1 MVDLRTRVG
10 TQLLPELIT
19 EARKVNSSQVRL
31 LLASHGLL
39 LKELHRLM
47 GDIASDRANFDN
59 YNVSWNNTAVSEYV
73 IDIDTDNAIKDVKC
87 NYFACNKHVQ

>member
-1 MVDLRTRVG
+1 MDLRTRVR
-10 TQLLPELIT
+10 TQLIPKLIN
-19 EARKVNSSQVRL
+19 EAREVDRSQVRL

-59 YNVSWNNTAVSEYV
+59 YDVSWNNTAVSEYV